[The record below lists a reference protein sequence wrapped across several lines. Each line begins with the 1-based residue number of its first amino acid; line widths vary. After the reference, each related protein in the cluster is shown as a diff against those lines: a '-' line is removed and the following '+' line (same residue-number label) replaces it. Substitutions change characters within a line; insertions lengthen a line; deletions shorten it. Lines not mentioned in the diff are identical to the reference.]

1 MRTRPINLILD
12 ANKMEIM
19 TLYERYSK
27 NKQKKMSREEVMKL
41 MTVDCADL

>member
-1 MRTRPINLILD
+1 MRTRPVNLILD

-27 NKQKKMSREEVMKL
+27 NKQNKMSRAEVIKL
-41 MTVDCADL
+41 MTVDCPDL